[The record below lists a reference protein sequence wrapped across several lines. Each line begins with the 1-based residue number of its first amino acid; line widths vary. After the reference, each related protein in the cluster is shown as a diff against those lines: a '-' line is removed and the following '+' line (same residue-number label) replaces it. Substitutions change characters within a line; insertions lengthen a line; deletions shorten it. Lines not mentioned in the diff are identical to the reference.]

1 MKKIKFILLSIVVL
15 LLAQIGIASAD
26 IYIPSPTDDC
36 KYSEEYFKEGTIS
49 QNDYEK
55 IRSVTFDD
63 KFSFIHEYQIG
74 QKGFCVDRE
83 EYCSKNNCSLMM
95 SLEKIGST
103 RFHINNV
110 VVNLILNLVL
120 IFLICLIARVGLKS
134 FRKIGSFVRIVIIT
148 ILGYLAD
155 FVAIFLALVIAG
167 ILWKIGVMNTAMW
180 YKMDFAQLITQPLL
194 LALTVIIAFILVFL
208 IFYFLFSKVIAAS
221 RKKRIALSLVFGIL
235 SNPGWYVLYKLL
247 TA

>member
-83 EYCSKNNCSLMM
+83 EYCSKNNCNLLM
-95 SLEKIGST
+95 SLERLGST

-110 VVNLILNLVL
+110 IVNLILNLVL
-120 IFLICLIARVGLKS
+120 ISLICLIAGVGLKA

-148 ILGYLAD
+148 VLGYLAD
-155 FVAIFLALVIAG
+155 FVAMFLAVVVVK
-167 ILWKIGVMNTAMW
+167 ILGEIGLAHTVMW
-180 YKMDFAQLITQPLL
+180 YKLDFAEIITQPLL
-194 LALTVIIAFILVFL
+194 LALTVIIAFILVSL
-208 IFYFLFSKVIAAS
+208 IFYILYSKVIAIS

-235 SNPGWYVLYKLL
+235 SNPVWYVLYKLI